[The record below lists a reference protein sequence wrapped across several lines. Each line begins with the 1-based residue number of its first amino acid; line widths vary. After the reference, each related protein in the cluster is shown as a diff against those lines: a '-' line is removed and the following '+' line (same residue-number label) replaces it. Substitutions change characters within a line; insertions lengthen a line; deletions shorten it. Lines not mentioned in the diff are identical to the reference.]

1 MLTQIFL
8 CRDVSPC
15 RQPASSGRETSQ
27 YLAGEMAALEREQAQ
42 IDAQAARLEKRLRKV
57 MNAGEWMTG
66 LLVPVSGGV
75 ARV

>member
-1 MLTQIFL
+1 
-8 CRDVSPC
+8 
-15 RQPASSGRETSQ
+15 
-27 YLAGEMAALEREQAQ
+27 MAALEREQAQ